1 MTRAAGCDAP
11 GSSLLGDFY
20 VTRGCE
26 TGEIFTAKRVIRGK
40 SVVVPRESWR
50 QRMEVYDPRCLTR
63 ANAPRPRLDARARRL
78 FLVPFRPSCSRFIR
92 VQLSV
97 NDAFS
102 PVPSIQHRW
111 KHFARRSCEN
121 TNLFHVGRSIFPI
134 FGEEG
139 ELRWSQVFSPFF
151 FSPSESEIK
160 ISGNIFRNCE
170 RRLKKMVSNFF
181 FRGNRNG
188 EIFRIGRV
196 KLRSK
201 LMTFLILRSEF

>member
-78 FLVPFRPSCSRFIR
+78 FLVPLRPSCSRFIR

-170 RRLKKMVSNFF
+170 RRLKKMVSKFF

>member
-78 FLVPFRPSCSRFIR
+78 FLVPLRPSCSRFIR

-139 ELRWSQVFSPFF
+139 ELRLRAKFFLLFF
-151 FSPSESEIK
+151 FHHRRAKLKLVVIFLEIARK
-160 ISGNIFRNCE
+160 DWRKWFPI
-170 RRLKKMVSNFF
+170 FF
-181 FRGNRNG
+181 F
-188 EIFRIGRV
+188 
-196 KLRSK
+196 
-201 LMTFLILRSEF
+201 

>member
-78 FLVPFRPSCSRFIR
+78 FLVPLRPSCSRFIR

-134 FGEEG
+134 FGEER

>member
-78 FLVPFRPSCSRFIR
+78 FLVPLRPSCSRFIR

>member
-78 FLVPFRPSCSRFIR
+78 FLVPLRPSCSRFIR

-134 FGEEG
+134 FGEER

-151 FSPSESEIK
+151 FHHRRAKLKLVVIFLEIAREDWRKWFPIFFLGEIGTEKFLGLESEIEIK
-160 ISGNIFRNCE
+160 IDDIFN
-170 RRLKKMVSNFF
+170 S
-181 FRGNRNG
+181 
-188 EIFRIGRV
+188 
-196 KLRSK
+196 
-201 LMTFLILRSEF
+201 

>member
-63 ANAPRPRLDARARRL
+63 ANAPRPRLDARVRRL
-78 FLVPFRPSCSRFIR
+78 FLVPLRPSCSRFIR

-102 PVPSIQHRW
+102 HRSNTGGNTSRDDRAKTRIYSMW
-111 KHFARRSCEN
+111 DDRYFQFLGRRQN
-121 TNLFHVGRSIFPI
+121 YDGVL
-134 FGEEG
+134 
-139 ELRWSQVFSPFF
+139 FF
-151 FSPSESEIK
+151 FTIEE
-160 ISGNIFRNCE
+160 RN
-170 RRLKKMVSNFF
+170 
-181 FRGNRNG
+181 
-188 EIFRIGRV
+188 
-196 KLRSK
+196 
-201 LMTFLILRSEF
+201 

>member
-11 GSSLLGDFY
+11 GSSLFGDFY

-78 FLVPFRPSCSRFIR
+78 FLVPLRPSCSRFIR

-139 ELRWSQVFSPFF
+139 ELWLRAKFFLLF

>member
-78 FLVPFRPSCSRFIR
+78 FLVPLRPSCSRFIR

-181 FRGNRNG
+181 FTGNRNG
-188 EIFRIGRV
+188 EIFRIGEWNWDQNWWH
-196 KLRSK
+196 
-201 LMTFLILRSEF
+201 F

>member
-1 MTRAAGCDAP
+1 
-11 GSSLLGDFY
+11 
-20 VTRGCE
+20 
-26 TGEIFTAKRVIRGK
+26 
-40 SVVVPRESWR
+40 
-50 QRMEVYDPRCLTR
+50 ME
-63 ANAPRPRLDARARRL
+63 
-78 FLVPFRPSCSRFIR
+78 PSF
-92 VQLSV
+92 
-97 NDAFS
+97 FS
-102 PVPSIQHRW
+102 
-111 KHFARRSCEN
+111 
-121 TNLFHVGRSIFPI
+121 
-134 FGEEG
+134 
-139 ELRWSQVFSPFF
+139 FF